1 MAAASGKLGQKLI
14 AIADTWVIDPFRPNL
29 QLQTFLKSLAT
40 HPRLTPQAVN
50 ATRALRDNAMQKR
63 VRYSHSLMLVC
74 LPHLGISV
82 VSSFEEDATT
92 RFDAVAL

>member
-14 AIADTWVIDPFRPNL
+14 AIADTWVVDPFRPNL

-40 HPRLTPQAVN
+40 HPQLTSQAVN
-50 ATRALRDNAMQKR
+50 ATRALRDNAMQKK
-63 VRYSHSLMLVC
+63 VRYSHSFMLNC
-74 LPHLGISV
+74 LPHLGMSI
-82 VSSFEEDATT
+82 VSFIEEDATT